1 MGIDK
6 TTLEAILISQKY
18 LLNKKNMLT
27 LARQQIHMQPNIM
40 YEIVKKYNYNVPL
53 QQYNSN
59 CENFFNSIGFENI
72 DSIDNSAYENATI
85 IQNLNCSFESNT
97 KYDYIFD
104 GGTIEHIFNIPQVC
118 ENIINMLNINGI
130 YCCVTVNNNF
140 SGHGIYQFSP
150 EFFLTTF
157 SEKYGMKILE
167 LYIAETNTEINKWIN
182 VNSYN
187 GWRNNSTF
195 NTTHP
200 VYIIGIMQKI
210 SDDRQSLI
218 LNPPNQFSY
227 ESIDWR
233 K

>member
-18 LLNKKNMLT
+18 MLNTKNMLT
-27 LARQQIHMQPNIM
+27 LARQQIHISSNIM
-40 YEIVKKYNYNVPL
+40 QQIVTKYNYNIPL
-53 QQYNSN
+53 QQYNSY
-59 CENFFNSIGFENI
+59 CESFFNSIGFENI
-72 DSIDNSAYENATI
+72 DSIDNSEYENATI
-85 IQNLNCSFESNT
+85 IQNLNCNFDSDK
-97 KYDYIFD
+97 KYDFIFD

-130 YCCVTVNNNF
+130 YLCVTVNNNF

-157 SEKYGMKILE
+157 SQKYGMKILE
-167 LYIAETNTEINKWIN
+167 LYIAETNTEIQNWIN

-187 GWRNNSTF
+187 EYRNNSTF
-195 NTTHP
+195 NRTQP

-210 SDDRQSLI
+210 SNDRQSLI